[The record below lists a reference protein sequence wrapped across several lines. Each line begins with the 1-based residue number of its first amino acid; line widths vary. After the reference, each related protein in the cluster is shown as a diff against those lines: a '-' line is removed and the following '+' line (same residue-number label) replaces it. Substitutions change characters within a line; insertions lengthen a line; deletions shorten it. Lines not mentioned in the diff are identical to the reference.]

1 MLPPPTW
8 TTLRQ
13 LERHPT
19 LAAALV
25 WARTTPL
32 VRIQPN
38 FLREGS
44 TSMLTLPGDPSF
56 PPIEGWVT
64 PEETRFVLEKGGGWL
79 PVRP

>member
-13 LERHPT
+13 LERHPP

-38 FLREGS
+38 FLRKERP
-44 TSMLTLPGDPSF
+44 SMLTLPGDPSF
-56 PPIEGWVT
+56 PPSKVG
-64 PEETRFVLEKGGGWL
+64 
-79 PVRP
+79 